1 MKQYEDYETMNRIA
15 KYKYLDSG
23 YCSVI
28 ATATVTGLSFARARR
43 KLERLGR
50 KWCKGLPYGVYKKA
64 IEQQG
69 YKVTT
74 CRYDLVGTTVNQAAK
89 QLPQGKFLIRI
100 NKHVLAIVD
109 GVVNDWSEGRKFKV
123 KSIHQ
128 VTKEEA

>member
-1 MKQYEDYETMNRIA
+1 MKQYETYETMSKIG
-15 KYKYLDSG
+15 KYKYFDSG

-50 KWCKGLPYGVYKKA
+50 KRCKGLSYGVYRKA

-69 YKVTT
+69 FKVTT
-74 CRYDLVGTTVNQAAK
+74 CHYNLIGMTVNQVAK
-89 QLPQGKFLIRI
+89 QLPQGKFLVRI
-100 NKHVLAIVD
+100 NKHVLAMVD

-128 VTKEEA
+128 VSKI

>member
-1 MKQYEDYETMNRIA
+1 MKQYETYETMDRIA

-28 ATATVTGLSFARARR
+28 ATATVTGLSFARERR

-50 KWCKGLPYGVYKKA
+50 KWCNGLPYGVYKKA

-109 GVVNDWSEGRKFKV
+109 GVVNDWTEGRRFKV